1 MHQAFKF
8 KCWEKCV
15 ASLMDL
21 CMRGNPCLSLPPVS
35 TAADTVADAG
45 VVQTTV
51 HCRTTAWHGIRW
63 RATILTEISSGI
75 RVVDCVHLFYSLSSA
90 FCRQP
95 VRSLHPDSPSVLSLP
110 HFPRLCFSWD
120 LRNGSG
126 LIFVLW
132 CPGHRQIAMDL
143 LCGLSHHATTW
154 NVWDVVI
161 NDQLILFSEQ
171 TSSWISK
178 LS

>member
-21 CMRGNPCLSLPPVS
+21 CMRGNPCFSLY
-35 TAADTVADAG
+35 
-45 VVQTTV
+45 TTGFYCYCWYC
-51 HCRTTAWHGIRW
+51 CRCWCLTTDYSALQDNGMAWYGIRW

-90 FCRQP
+90 SVA
-95 VRSLHPDSPSVLSLP
+95 VRSLHPDSLCSFFS

-120 LRNGSG
+120 LRNGSE

-132 CPGHRQIAMDL
+132 CPGHRQVAMDL
-143 LCGLSHHATTW
+143 LCRISHYATTW
-154 NVWDVVI
+154 MSKMLW
-161 NDQLILFSEQ
+161 S
-171 TSSWISK
+171 TSSTNIQSWTSK